1 MTDEQPAGVPAEATG
16 VPGETAAVP
25 PEAAGVPGV
34 GADLSAEVVEAA
46 RVRLAEWLTAEAPS
60 PEYGAT
66 PEDLAEWAVR
76 PEGEF
81 LVFIPPGYANQLFLV
96 AEHGISS
103 FAPSLQ
109 TLDDAIAAARNQ
121 S

>member
-1 MTDEQPAGVPAEATG
+1 MTEQQPSEVPAA
-16 VPGETAAVP
+16 
-25 PEAAGVPGV
+25 
-34 GADLSAEVVEAA
+34 VVEAA
-46 RVRLAEWLTAEAPS
+46 RVRLAEWLTAQAPT
-60 PEYGAT
+60 PELGAT

-81 LVFIPPGYANQLFLV
+81 LLFIPPGYANQLFLV

-103 FAPSLQ
+103 FAPSMQ
-109 TLDDAIAAARNQ
+109 TLDDAIAAVRKQ